1 MSDLRELYQSVILD
15 HNRKP
20 RNFREPE
27 NANRCARGDN
37 PLCGDKLMVFLTV
50 EADVVT
56 DAAFTG
62 SGCAISTASAS
73 LMTEAIKGRPRDE
86 VERLFEG
93 FHDLVTSN
101 PRSPAVTG
109 QLGKLAVFSG
119 VREFPIRVKC
129 ATLAWHTMN
138 AALSNSGEIATTE

>member
-93 FHDLVTSN
+93 FHTLVTSN

-138 AALSNSGEIATTE
+138 AALSESGEIATTE